1 MKYEVIPHN
10 GRKSFYGKAIVTEVN
25 GNKTLTSYTTDVARI
40 DKEGNFF
47 KLWNGY
53 SVTTMN
59 HVNAFRTMNGLN
71 ALTKKE
77 WESMETKET
86 EKPHSDMPWQQ
97 SYKAMMVRRN
107 AG

>member
-1 MKYEVIPHN
+1 MKYEVIPQN

-47 KLWNGY
+47 KLWGGY

-59 HVNAFRTMNGLN
+59 HVNAFRIMNGLN
-71 ALTKKE
+71 PISKKE
-77 WESMETKET
+77 WLEIPHKTT
-86 EKPHSDMPWQQ
+86 PLEKAQAYSGTL
-97 SYKAMMVRRN
+97 YR
-107 AG
+107 

>member
-10 GRKSFYGKAIVTEVN
+10 GRKSFYGKAIVTEVD

-40 DKEGNFF
+40 DKEGHFI

-59 HVNAFRTMNGLN
+59 HVNAFRIMNGLN
-71 ALTKKE
+71 ALTKNE
-77 WESMETKET
+77 WLEIPNDTSQL
-86 EKPHSDMPWQQ
+86 EKAQA
-97 SYKAMMVRRN
+97 YEGTLCR
-107 AG
+107 

>member
-1 MKYEVIPHN
+1 MKYEVIPQN
-10 GRKSFYGKAIVTEVN
+10 GRKSFYGKAIVTESN

-47 KLWNGY
+47 KLWGGY

-59 HVNAFRTMNGLN
+59 HVNAFRIMNGLN
-71 ALTKKE
+71 ALTKNE
-77 WESMETKET
+77 WESMET
-86 EKPHSDMPWQQ
+86 EKPHSDMTWQQ
-97 SYKAMMVRRN
+97 SYKTMIARRN

>member
-40 DKEGNFF
+40 GKEGRFI

-59 HVNAFRTMNGLN
+59 HVNAFRVMNGLN

-77 WESMETKET
+77 WESMETEET
-86 EKPHSDMPWQQ
+86 EKPHSDMTW
-97 SYKAMMVRRN
+97 
-107 AG
+107 

>member
-1 MKYEVIPHN
+1 MKYEVIPQN

-25 GNKTLTSYTTDVARI
+25 GNKILTSYTTDVARI

-47 KLWNGY
+47 KLWGGY

-59 HVNAFRTMNGLN
+59 HVNAFRIMNGLN
-71 ALTKKE
+71 PMSKKE
-77 WESMETKET
+77 WESMETEER
-86 EKPHSDMPWQQ
+86 EKPHSDMTWQQ
-97 SYKAMMVRRN
+97 SLQAMYARRN

>member
-10 GRKSFYGKAIVTEVN
+10 GRKSFYGKAIVTEVD
-25 GNKTLTSYTTDVARI
+25 GSKTLTSYTTDVARI
-40 DKEGNFF
+40 DKEGHFI

-59 HVNAFRTMNGLN
+59 HVNAFRIMNELN

-77 WESMETKET
+77 WESMETEET
-86 EKPHSDMPWQQ
+86 EKPHSDMTWQQ
-97 SYKAMMVRRN
+97 SYKAIMVRRN